1 MILTLGLIIAYLVV
15 GAVLAKRDL
24 PRAWD
29 RAQGRHGPAGYMAD
43 IRMDE
48 VKGSVLLMFFLWP
61 IAIPYH
67 FINGLLTHAVV
78 EADPAERERQLRS
91 RERKLELA
99 EHDAKVKKL
108 EQQRY
113 IERLEE
119 ELGIGGKS

>member
-1 MILTLGLIIAYLVV
+1 VILGIGIVILYLVI

-29 RAQGRHGPAGYMAD
+29 RAHRRHGPAGYMAD
-43 IRMDE
+43 IRREE
-48 VKGSVLLMFFLWP
+48 VKGSMILMFLLWP
-61 IAIPYH
+61 IAIPHH

-119 ELGIGGKS
+119 ELGIGGHE